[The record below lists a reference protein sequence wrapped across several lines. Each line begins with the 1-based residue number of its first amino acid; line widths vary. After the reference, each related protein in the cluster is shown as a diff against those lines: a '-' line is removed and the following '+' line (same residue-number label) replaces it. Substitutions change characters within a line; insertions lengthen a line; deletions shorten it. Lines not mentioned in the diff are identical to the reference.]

1 MYAGMFAKQNA
12 QSSNPKVRMLA
23 AEKRFTSAE
32 VALQRAERD
41 LERAVENA
49 KRVKL
54 EPNARVRPPTRRP
67 HDIAPHGWTRLL
79 LCPLV
84 TSFMLYAWNVCTQ
97 ACNFTCLRAG
107 TNKHTAYLYLLLE
120 RCGLECIVYQP

>member
-1 MYAGMFAKQNA
+1 MYAGMFARQNA

-23 AEKRFTSAE
+23 AEKQVTSAE

-54 EPNARVRPPTRRP
+54 EPSEQVRSPIFAALT
-67 HDIAPHGWTRLL
+67 LL
-79 LCPLV
+79 LMVDERIAMANAYQCCALGSNMCAR
-84 TSFMLYAWNVCTQ
+84 T
-97 ACNFTCLRAG
+97 CNSLA
-107 TNKHTAYLYLLLE
+107 
-120 RCGLECIVYQP
+120 